1 MADKTIEGW
10 LVIDWR
16 DETHR
21 TRKSKPKASE
31 LGANELLAKLSID
44 VTIPEVETPT
54 LPLQVEVPE
63 PQVQAAELDGL
74 DGEQLPD
81 WTAVADERLAERN
94 GDLDATEDPHEITA
108 IVKEVVA
115 ETMLDAPGR
124 PNPEKVEEYVH
135 QAVVD
140 DGDDD

>member
-1 MADKTIEGW
+1 MADKTIDGW

-31 LGANELLAKLSID
+31 LGANELLAELSID

-54 LPLQVEVPE
+54 LPLEVEVPE

-94 GDLDATEDPHEITA
+94 GDLDDTEEAHEITA
-108 IVKEVVA
+108 IVKEIVA

-140 DGDDD
+140 DGADD